1 MPKKHLLILAVIF
14 FITSI
19 VTAQNA
25 RPMGAEKP
33 SRDQEQDDGL
43 PDEMRSKMANERLEN
58 EHKKVLDDVEKL
70 NELSDGVARSFG
82 EHNQVTAED
91 IKKLRA
97 IEKLAKHVLTHSG
110 GEETS
115 DNSTEHL
122 TLPDAIDKLKTAAAT
137 IEKDMK
143 TGTRFVVS
151 AVVIANSNEVINL
164 IRFIRRSLKAD

>member
-1 MPKKHLLILAVIF
+1 MHKKHLLILAVVF

-33 SRDQEQDDGL
+33 SRDHEQDDGL
-43 PDEMRSKMANERLEN
+43 PDEMRSRMANERLEN
-58 EHKKVLDDVEKL
+58 EHKKVIDDVEKL
-70 NELSDGVARSFG
+70 NELSEEVAKSFG
-82 EHNQVTAED
+82 EHKLVSSDD

-97 IEKLAKHVLTHSG
+97 IEKLAKHVLSHCG
-110 GEETS
+110 GEEAS
-115 DNSTEHL
+115 DDSDHL
-122 TLPDAIDKLKTAAAT
+122 TLPDAIDKLKTATAN

-164 IRFIRRSLKAD
+164 TRFIRRSLKAD

>member
-1 MPKKHLLILAVIF
+1 MHKKLLLILAIVF
-14 FITSI
+14 LFISV

-25 RPMGAEKP
+25 RRMGPEKP
-33 SRDQEQDDGL
+33 SSDQEQDDGL
-43 PDEMRSKMANERLEN
+43 PDEMRSRMTNERLEN

-70 NELSDGVARSFG
+70 NGLSDEVAKSFG
-82 EHNQVTAED
+82 EHKQVSADD

-115 DNSTEHL
+115 DDTVGHL
-122 TLPDAIDKLKTAAAT
+122 TLPDAIDKLKTAAAN

-164 IRFIRRSLKAD
+164 TRFIRRSLKAD